1 MKGWVESGL
10 RRLLEKKI
18 SPEGF
23 IGGLVGFGRLIAK
36 TVDSYIKDLWMLK
49 LEAVDV
55 F

>member
-10 RRLLEKKI
+10 RRLLEKKYHRKV
-18 SPEGF
+18 S
-23 IGGLVGFGRLIAK
+23 LVVGFGRLIVK
-36 TVDSYIKDLWMLK
+36 TVDSYLKDYGLWMLK